1 MERAMRVER
10 KTEVRNGIKRGLFAL
25 FAIIVELVWVYIVL
39 RNLTGDYPWIPLL
52 IHGLAFIL
60 VLGIYGRHINSA
72 MKMPWILLI
81 AGAPFLG
88 VPLYLLIGFNGAT
101 RRMRWRYERID
112 AHLFPAM
119 PQQGGIL
126 EELESVD
133 YGVANQF
140 RYLSDRLGYPVY
152 RDTDICFYPTAEE
165 AFEAQLEALEKA
177 ERFIFMEYHAIEE
190 KTAFERLFKVL
201 SERAAAGVEVRL
213 FYDDIGSIW
222 FIDHDFIRRMEE
234 AGIQTRVFNPMTPLF
249 NAFLDHRD
257 HRKIT
262 VIDGK
267 VGFTGGYNL
276 AEEYFNIT
284 HPYGHWFDTGI
295 RLTGEAVRSLTGI
308 FLENWN
314 AIRGERQDV
323 ENLERYL
330 SLPSYCAAEP
340 GYCQPYADSPL
351 DGEQVGENVYMNLV
365 NHAKRYVYFMT
376 PYLIIT
382 DEMSQAFCLAAKRGV
397 DVRIITP
404 GIPDKKMVYQAT
416 RSYYNVLTRAGVRI
430 YEYTPGFMHAKQC
443 VADDELA
450 ACGTIN
456 LDFRSLYHHF
466 ENGVLF
472 YRYRAIAKMKQ
483 CFLDTFPLCREV
495 TEQYLYGR
503 TLFQRAEHCLLRFI
517 SPML

>member
-1 MERAMRVER
+1 MRRAMRVER
-10 KTEVRNGIKRGLFAL
+10 KTEVRNGIKRGVFAL
-25 FAIIVELVWVYIVL
+25 FAIVVELIWVYIGL
-39 RNLTGDYPWIPLL
+39 RNLTGEYSWIPFL
-52 IHGLAFIL
+52 IQGLAFVL
-60 VLGIYGRHINSA
+60 VLGIYGRHINAA

-88 VPLYLLIGFNGAT
+88 VPLYLLIGFNGST
-101 RRMRWRYERID
+101 RRMRRRYEIIGE
-112 AHLFPAM
+112 HLFPAM

-133 YGVANQF
+133 YGIANQF

-165 AFEAQLEALEKA
+165 AFEAQLEALKKA

-190 KTAFERLFKVL
+190 KTAFERLFEVL
-201 SERAAAGVEVRL
+201 SERAAAGVEVRI
-213 FYDDIGSIW
+213 FYDDIGSIG

-234 AGIQTRVFNPMTPLF
+234 AGIEARVFNPMTPIF
-249 NAFLDHRD
+249 NAFLNHRD

-314 AIRGERQDV
+314 AIRGEKKDA
-323 ENLERYL
+323 EKLEAYL
-330 SLPSYCAAEP
+330 RLPSYCAAEP

-472 YRYRAIAKMKQ
+472 YRYRAIAKMKE
-483 CFLDTFPLCREV
+483 CFLDTFPQCREV

-503 TLFQRAEHCLLRFI
+503 TLFQRAEHCLLRLI

>member
-1 MERAMRVER
+1 MRRAMRVER
-10 KTEVRNGIKRGLFAL
+10 KTEVRNGIKRGVFAL
-25 FAIIVELVWVYIVL
+25 FAIVVELIWVYIGL
-39 RNLTGDYPWIPLL
+39 RNLTGEYSWIPFL
-52 IHGLAFIL
+52 IQGLAFVL
-60 VLGIYGRHINSA
+60 VLGIYGRHINAA

-88 VPLYLLIGFNGAT
+88 VPLYLLMGFNGST
-101 RRMRWRYERID
+101 QRMRRRYEIID
-112 AHLFPAM
+112 EHLFPAM

-133 YGVANQF
+133 YGIANQF

-165 AFEAQLEALEKA
+165 AFEAQLEALKKA

-190 KTAFERLFKVL
+190 KTAFERLFEVL

-234 AGIQTRVFNPMTPLF
+234 AGIEARVFNPMTPIF
-249 NAFLDHRD
+249 NAFLNHRD

-314 AIRGERQDV
+314 AIRGEKKDA
-323 ENLERYL
+323 EKLEAYL
-330 SLPSYCAAEP
+330 RLPSYCAAEP
-340 GYCQPYADSPL
+340 GYCQDRKS
-351 DGEQVGENVYMNLV
+351 VV
-365 NHAKRYVYFMT
+365 
-376 PYLIIT
+376 
-382 DEMSQAFCLAAKRGV
+382 
-397 DVRIITP
+397 
-404 GIPDKKMVYQAT
+404 
-416 RSYYNVLTRAGVRI
+416 
-430 YEYTPGFMHAKQC
+430 
-443 VADDELA
+443 
-450 ACGTIN
+450 
-456 LDFRSLYHHF
+456 
-466 ENGVLF
+466 
-472 YRYRAIAKMKQ
+472 
-483 CFLDTFPLCREV
+483 
-495 TEQYLYGR
+495 
-503 TLFQRAEHCLLRFI
+503 
-517 SPML
+517 

>member
-1 MERAMRVER
+1 MRRAMRVER
-10 KTEVRNGIKRGLFAL
+10 KTEVRNGIKRGVFAL
-25 FAIIVELVWVYIVL
+25 FAIVVELIWVYIGL
-39 RNLTGDYPWIPLL
+39 RNLTGEYSWIPFL
-52 IHGLAFIL
+52 IQGLAFVL
-60 VLGIYGRHINSA
+60 VLGIYGRHINAA

-88 VPLYLLIGFNGAT
+88 VPLYLLMGFNGST
-101 RRMRWRYERID
+101 QRMRRRYEIID
-112 AHLFPAM
+112 EHLFPAM

-133 YGVANQF
+133 YGIANQF

-165 AFEAQLEALEKA
+165 AFEAQLEALKKA

-190 KTAFERLFKVL
+190 KTAFERLFEVL

-234 AGIQTRVFNPMTPLF
+234 AGIEARVFNPMTPIF
-249 NAFLDHRD
+249 NAFLNHRD

-314 AIRGERQDV
+314 AIRGEKKGCRKV
-323 ENLERYL
+323 GGVFKAAFLLRGGARLL
-330 SLPSYCAAEP
+330 SALCGFTARRRAGRRECIHEPRKPREALCLLYDALSHHHRRDEP
-340 GYCQPYADSPL
+340 GLLPCRKA
-351 DGEQVGENVYMNLV
+351 
-365 NHAKRYVYFMT
+365 
-376 PYLIIT
+376 
-382 DEMSQAFCLAAKRGV
+382 RG
-397 DVRIITP
+397 
-404 GIPDKKMVYQAT
+404 GCA
-416 RSYYNVLTRAGVRI
+416 
-430 YEYTPGFMHAKQC
+430 
-443 VADDELA
+443 
-450 ACGTIN
+450 
-456 LDFRSLYHHF
+456 HH
-466 ENGVLF
+466 NARHSG
-472 YRYRAIAKMKQ
+472 
-483 CFLDTFPLCREV
+483 
-495 TEQYLYGR
+495 
-503 TLFQRAEHCLLRFI
+503 
-517 SPML
+517 

>member
-1 MERAMRVER
+1 MKRAMRVER
-10 KTEVRNGIKRGLFAL
+10 KTEVRNGIKRGFFAL
-25 FAIIVELVWVYIVL
+25 FSIIVELVWVYIVL

-52 IHGLAFIL
+52 IHGIALIL

-101 RRMRWRYERID
+101 RRMRRRYEIID
-112 AHLFPAM
+112 EHLFPAM

-165 AFEAQLEALEKA
+165 AFEAQLEALKKA

-190 KTAFERLFKVL
+190 KTAFERLFEVL

-222 FIDHDFIRRMEE
+222 FIDHDFIRRMEA

-323 ENLERYL
+323 ENLECYL

-351 DGEQVGENVYMNLV
+351 DGEQVGENVYSV
-365 NHAKRYVYFMT
+365 
-376 PYLIIT
+376 
-382 DEMSQAFCLAAKRGV
+382 MS
-397 DVRIITP
+397 
-404 GIPDKKMVYQAT
+404 
-416 RSYYNVLTRAGVRI
+416 
-430 YEYTPGFMHAKQC
+430 
-443 VADDELA
+443 
-450 ACGTIN
+450 
-456 LDFRSLYHHF
+456 
-466 ENGVLF
+466 
-472 YRYRAIAKMKQ
+472 
-483 CFLDTFPLCREV
+483 
-495 TEQYLYGR
+495 
-503 TLFQRAEHCLLRFI
+503 TL
-517 SPML
+517 

>member
-1 MERAMRVER
+1 MRRAMRVER
-10 KTEVRNGIKRGLFAL
+10 KTEVRNGIKRGFFAL

-52 IHGLAFIL
+52 IHGIALIL

-101 RRMRWRYERID
+101 RRMRRRYEIID
-112 AHLFPAM
+112 EHLFPAM

-152 RDTDICFYPTAEE
+152 RDTDICFYSTAEE
-165 AFEAQLEALEKA
+165 AFEAQLEALKKA

-190 KTAFERLFKVL
+190 KTAFERLFEVL

-222 FIDHDFIRRMEE
+222 FIDHDFIRRMEA

-295 RLTGEAVRSLTGI
+295 RLTG
-308 FLENWN
+308 
-314 AIRGERQDV
+314 
-323 ENLERYL
+323 
-330 SLPSYCAAEP
+330 
-340 GYCQPYADSPL
+340 
-351 DGEQVGENVYMNLV
+351 
-365 NHAKRYVYFMT
+365 
-376 PYLIIT
+376 
-382 DEMSQAFCLAAKRGV
+382 
-397 DVRIITP
+397 
-404 GIPDKKMVYQAT
+404 
-416 RSYYNVLTRAGVRI
+416 
-430 YEYTPGFMHAKQC
+430 
-443 VADDELA
+443 
-450 ACGTIN
+450 
-456 LDFRSLYHHF
+456 
-466 ENGVLF
+466 
-472 YRYRAIAKMKQ
+472 
-483 CFLDTFPLCREV
+483 
-495 TEQYLYGR
+495 
-503 TLFQRAEHCLLRFI
+503 
-517 SPML
+517 